1 MDDFKD
7 LADQWREEDR
17 QKAAGVNDH
26 DDLAAQWREEDR
38 KKTRSSEFVASRT
51 DPDRS
56 AKVLS
61 LADRMGVEYT
71 FADRN
76 SEALERAE
84 KQLTNQQVLANSP
97 LTAKWYSDVRNA
109 MQASDS
115 VESLADIEKRL
126 KGKTFF
132 SELNDMRMNTGA
144 DLGRKGAAF
153 FRGTADVIDFFDM
166 IADRTIQKAA
176 FPEQE
181 YQRLPE
187 EERLGAGLR
196 ETGDIIQS
204 GAESWTPDD
213 VGFEDQVVSGVAQA
227 IVGVAGAVVSAPGA
241 AVAFATEGVDHQASR
256 MRENDIDPLDRP
268 ATMFAGGA
276 LTAGLEQLRVNRIL
290 DTLPPEVRNR
300 VAQNVIGRIAQQG
313 AEEAISEALETVGQN
328 ALAKTYDPDA
338 KLLEGASEAAAV
350 GGTAGAILHGLIEV
364 ALPGRQRI
372 KTAEDEGK
380 EAAQL
385 AETLKATPLFDR
397 NKKILDDFV
406 KSATGNETVFID
418 GEDARVLLQEDPKFR
433 EAIEAMEL
441 SDQQLNDLQMGIDVE
456 VPYSSILMNGAE
468 NPALIDSMK
477 TDVGGVTLNQARRMD
492 EDGLQSLYE
501 VDFEEALDLYNEAE
515 NLQTG
520 AERAEQAVRSQLMNA
535 GRSLEEANASA
546 AVWGAMFRTLTNKGV
561 DDERVFSEL
570 GLRIFGPQ
578 NPSAF
583 EAVRLPDGRE
593 FTPEEIAELH
603 TKASRGREPLSLL
616 GFARKVGLNPSD
628 TFRGEIEALGIT
640 GLKRASGVD
649 VDELAQRA
657 ADAGYLPVDENG
669 KADANEFLELLRRDV
684 SARAGGNFKPV
695 YSDQDVEQLDMF
707 NERQRAAETL
717 GEIEAARVDAG
728 DKVLEQARSHGYE
741 GESVAEASEWERAV
755 AKNLDMSQEARMQR
769 ARDMG
774 FGIREPRRR

>member
-1 MDDFKD
+1 MK
-7 LADQWREEDR
+7 
-17 QKAAGVNDH
+17 
-26 DDLAAQWREEDR
+26 
-38 KKTRSSEFVASRT
+38 VA
-51 DPDRS
+51 
-56 AKVLS
+56 
-61 LADRMGVEYT
+61 
-71 FADRN
+71 
-76 SEALERAE
+76 
-84 KQLTNQQVLANSP
+84 
-97 LTAKWYSDVRNA
+97 
-109 MQASDS
+109 
-115 VESLADIEKRL
+115 
-126 KGKTFF
+126 
-132 SELNDMRMNTGA
+132 
-144 DLGRKGAAF
+144 
-153 FRGTADVIDFFDM
+153 
-166 IADRTIQKAA
+166 
-176 FPEQE
+176 
-181 YQRLPE
+181 
-187 EERLGAGLR
+187 
-196 ETGDIIQS
+196 
-204 GAESWTPDD
+204 AES
-213 VGFEDQVVSGVAQA
+213 
-227 IVGVAGAVVSAPGA
+227 
-241 AVAFATEGVDHQASR
+241 
-256 MRENDIDPLDRP
+256 
-268 ATMFAGGA
+268 
-276 LTAGLEQLRVNRIL
+276 
-290 DTLPPEVRNR
+290 
-300 VAQNVIGRIAQQG
+300 
-313 AEEAISEALETVGQN
+313 
-328 ALAKTYDPDA
+328 
-338 KLLEGASEAAAV
+338 AAV
-350 GGTAGAILHGLIEV
+350 GGTAGAILQGLIEV

-406 KSATGNETVFID
+406 KSATGEETVFLD

-441 SDQQLNDLQMGIDVE
+441 SDQQLSDLQMGIDVE

-501 VDFEEALDLYNEAE
+501 VDFEQALDLYNEAE

-535 GRSLEEANASA
+535 GRSLEEANAA
-546 AVWGAMFRTLTNKGV
+546 GAVWGAMFRTLTNKGV

-583 EAVRLPDGRE
+583 EAVRLSDGRE

-657 ADAGYLPVDENG
+657 ADAGYLPVDDNG

-695 YSDQDVEQLDMF
+695 YSDQDVDQLDMF
-707 NERQRAAETL
+707 NERQR
-717 GEIEAARVDAG
+717 GR
-728 DKVLEQARSHGYE
+728 
-741 GESVAEASEWERAV
+741 
-755 AKNLDMSQEARMQR
+755 
-769 ARDMG
+769 
-774 FGIREPRRR
+774 